1 MEVREGL
8 IADIPGRIFRISFTG
23 ELSYE
28 LNVPANYGLHVWKR
42 LFECGKKYGLTPYGT
57 ETMHVLRAE
66 KGFIIVGQDTDGSI
80 TPEDLGMQWCVGYN
94 KPYSWIGKRALS
106 RPDTRRDDRK
116 QMVGLIPTRK
126 KAGDERIVLPEGSQI
141 VFDPEHAIPMP
152 MVGHVTSSYYS
163 PTLGH
168 GFALAVVKGGA
179 KRIGET
185 VFLPQA
191 DGTTLEAEI
200 TSPVFYDKKGE
211 RQHV

>member
-1 MEVREGL
+1 
-8 IADIPGRIFRISFTG
+8 
-23 ELSYE
+23 
-28 LNVPANYGLHVWKR
+28 
-42 LFECGKKYGLTPYGT
+42 
-57 ETMHVLRAE
+57 
-66 KGFIIVGQDTDGSI
+66 
-80 TPEDLGMQWCVGYN
+80 
-94 KPYSWIGKRALS
+94 
-106 RPDTRRDDRK
+106 
-116 QMVGLIPTRK
+116 
-126 KAGDERIVLPEGSQI
+126 SQI